1 MVVSNNIGFICVIEK
16 RTSKGKAFYISHGAL
31 RQGEH
36 QNAFPF
42 DISRGAL
49 RQGEHQNAFPF
60 DISRGALRQGEHQ
73 KYIQLAYVLTFQINQ
88 LQM

>member
-49 RQGEHQNAFPF
+49 RQGEHQ
-60 DISRGALRQGEHQ
+60 